1 MNSPSKQQPEPM
13 LFGSLAPW
21 NESDLPAPPPFTI
34 RNLFRTIGPG
44 AILLAGSIGGGE
56 WLVGPTITVKYGM
69 DILWIATVAIALQL
83 LLNLEGIRYTLY
95 TGEPILVGIM
105 RLRPGSR
112 FWAGGYVF
120 ATIAQLGVPA
130 LAAGCAS
137 VLFASFAGHM
147 AADGDQAI
155 LQYLTY
161 FVIGITVCILLSGK
175 TIERMLEVFSW
186 IMITFIFSFLI
197 IVNILFVPFEHWM
210 KTLTGFFQFG
220 SLPADI
226 DLFLLAAFA
235 ATAGSGGVGNLVITN
250 WYRDKGFGM
259 GAKVGSITSA
269 FSQSEMQLSPVGTVF
284 PINEENL
291 RNWNSWWRYVSAD
304 QIWLWGLGCL
314 VGMFLNVN
322 LATAVIPEGTN
333 MDHMA
338 AGAFQARYMADQL
351 WSGFWWLAL
360 LNGFWVLM
368 STHLSNTDVLIRT
381 VTDMV
386 WVASPRLR
394 ERRRMNISKLYYT
407 FLAIATVW
415 GLFAVNWGNAIFLF
429 KILGAVAGPV
439 LAIAAIQILIVNTK
453 LLPPELRP
461 TLWRRCGLI
470 LCAICYGC
478 LSLALLSNLF
488 FSMK

>member
-1 MNSPSKQQPEPM
+1 MNSSSQQQPKPM

-21 NESDLPAPPPFTI
+21 NESDLPAPPPFTV

-69 DILWIATVAIALQL
+69 DILWIATVAIGLQL

-112 FWAGGYVF
+112 FWAGCYVF

-147 AADGDQAI
+147 AAEGDQAI

-161 FVIGITVCILLSGK
+161 FVIGITVCVLLSGK
-175 TIERMLEVFSW
+175 TIERMLEIFSW

-197 IVNILFVPFEHWM
+197 IVNVLFVPFEHWM

-291 RNWNSWWRYVSAD
+291 RNWKLWWRYVSAD
-304 QIWLWGLGCL
+304 QIWLWGVGCL

-461 TLWRRCGLI
+461 ALWRRCSLI
-470 LCAICYGC
+470 LCALCYGC
-478 LSLALLSNLF
+478 LSVALLLNLF